1 MVASGL
7 YDDGNA
13 HSNKE
18 PIVQTLES
26 GIMNLHINLT
36 SLEGKY
42 IDLANFYK
50 QELLNRKKEKDVQRV
65 KVSSVTAKKNI

>member
-1 MVASGL
+1 
-7 YDDGNA
+7 
-13 HSNKE
+13 
-18 PIVQTLES
+18 
-26 GIMNLHINLT
+26 MNLHINLT

-50 QELLNRKKEKDVQRV
+50 QELLNRNKEKDVQRV